1 MSTPTADRTPK
12 RTTAHPAKDSGGGM
26 IDLGKIPPRIFV
38 MPKPEYSVLAVYVY
52 RGGVKIGERLTLN
65 IPPDDY
71 ARHWELEG
79 PHA

>member
-1 MSTPTADRTPK
+1 
-12 RTTAHPAKDSGGGM
+12 
-26 IDLGKIPPRIFV
+26 

-79 PHA
+79 PR